1 MATVDIRPQPGAQ
14 ERFLSS
20 TADITI
26 YGGAA
31 GGGKSYALLLEP
43 LRHVSNPDFGAIV
56 LRRTT
61 PEITNVG
68 GLWTTAESIYP
79 LLGAQPKIGNLEWE
93 FPSGARLK
101 FDHLEHEKSKHKYQG
116 AQIALICF
124 DELTHFTEGQFWY
137 MVSRNRS
144 ACGVRPYIRGTCNPD
159 SSSWVRTMIAWWID
173 RDTGYPIPE
182 RSGVVRWFVRYGS
195 EIHWAD
201 SPEEL
206 REEFPGIEP
215 KSLTFIPATLD
226 DNPALTSKD
235 PGYKANLQALPYVE
249 RERLLGGNWNV
260 VDAEGAEWPAEYFQ
274 NIYVDGFP
282 GDRLITVVALD
293 PSVGKPNLPNAKAG
307 HPDYSAFVCVVKGHD
322 GNYYIDA
329 NLAVRPTTKIV
340 QDGMDWMRQIKP
352 DAFGCE
358 AIGFQQLLV
367 DEFMEE
373 IPDSRSGLMGVYP
386 IHTKES
392 LGVRGRIPPKLAR
405 IRTLTP
411 HLAAGRLRFLR
422 SPGTALLL
430 EQMRAFPVHVHDDG
444 PDALEM
450 AIRLAEDLLQGSG
463 YAEQDEVLV
472 A

>member
-14 ERFLSS
+14 EKFLSS
-20 TADITI
+20 PADITI

-43 LRHVSNPDFGAIV
+43 LRHVGNGDFGALV

-61 PEITNVG
+61 PEIVNVG

-79 LLGAQPKIGNLEWE
+79 LVGATPKIGCLEWE
-93 FPSGARLK
+93 FPSGSRLK

-144 ACGVRPYIRGTCNPD
+144 TCGVRPYIRATCNPD
-159 SSSWVRTMIAWWID
+159 ASSFVAKMIEWWID
-173 RDTGYPIPE
+173 QNTGYPIPA
-182 RSGVVRWFVRYGS
+182 RSGVVRWFVRYGT
-195 EIHWAD
+195 EIHWRDTAQ
-201 SPEEL
+201 EL

-226 DNPALTSKD
+226 DNPALTSRD
-235 PGYKANLQALPYVE
+235 PGYRANLQALPYVE

-260 VDAEGAEWPAEYFQ
+260 VDAEGAEWPAEYFSS
-274 NIYVDGFP
+274 IYVDSFP
-282 GDRLITVVALD
+282 RDRMITVVALD
-293 PSVGKPNLPNAKAG
+293 PSLGKIDMATKQREG
-307 HPDYSAFVCVVKGHD
+307 DYSAYVAVAKGFD
-322 GNYYIDA
+322 GRYYVDA
-329 NLAVRPTTKIV
+329 NIAKRDVTKIV
-340 QDGMDWMRQIKP
+340 ADGIEWMKWIKP

-358 AIGFQQLLV
+358 FIGFQAVLHEL
-367 DEFMEE
+367 FMPVIENV
-373 IPDSRSGLMGVYP
+373 GLTGIFP
-386 IHTKES
+386 LHTKES
-392 LGVRGRIPPKLAR
+392 LGTRGRMPAKEVR
-405 IRTLTP
+405 IRTRLTQP
-411 HLAAGRLRFLR
+411 LADGRIKFLR
-422 SPGTALLL
+422 TPGTSLLL
-430 EQMRAFPVHVHDDG
+430 EQLRAFPIHKHDDG

-450 AIRLAEDLLQGSG
+450 AIDLAENLLRGADYS
-463 YAEQDEVLV
+463 EPEDEVLV

>member
-1 MATVDIRPQPGAQ
+1 MPTVDIRPQPGAQ
-14 ERFLSS
+14 EKFLSS

-43 LRHVSNPDFGAIV
+43 LRHIGNRDFGALV

-79 LLGAQPKIGNLEWE
+79 FVGAVPKIGCLEWE
-93 FPSGARLK
+93 FPAGARLK

-144 ACGVRPYIRGTCNPD
+144 TCGVRPYIRATCNPD
-159 SSSWVRTMIAWWID
+159 ASSFVAKMIEWWID
-173 RDTGYPIPE
+173 PDTGYPIPE
-182 RSGVVRWFVRYGS
+182 RSGVGRWFVRYGT
-195 EIHWAD
+195 EIHWRDTAR
-201 SPEEL
+201 EL
-206 REEFPGIEP
+206 RREFPGIEP

-235 PGYKANLQALPYVE
+235 PGYKANLQSLPYVE

-274 NIYVDGFP
+274 NIYVNDFP
-282 GDRLITVVALD
+282 ADRQITVVALD
-293 PSVGKPNLPNAKAG
+293 PSLGKIDMATQQREG
-307 HPDYSAFVCVVKGHD
+307 DYSAYVAVAKGFD
-322 GNYYIDA
+322 NRYYVDA
-329 NLAVRPTTKIV
+329 NIAKRDVTKIV
-340 QDGMDWMRQIKP
+340 ADGIEWMKWIKP

-358 AIGFQQLLV
+358 FIGFQAILGEL
-367 DEFMEE
+367 FMPHLDT
-373 IPDSRSGLMGVYP
+373 ISLTGIFP

-392 LGVRGRIPPKLAR
+392 LGARGRMPKKEVR
-405 IRTLTP
+405 IRTKLTQP
-411 HLAAGRLRFLR
+411 LADGRIKFLR
-422 SPGTALLL
+422 TPGTSMLL
-430 EQMRAFPVHVHDDG
+430 EQLRAFPIHKHDDG

-450 AIRLAEDLLQGSG
+450 AIDLAENLLRGADYS
-463 YAEQDEVLV
+463 EPEDEVLV